1 MNIFDIKKLKC
12 SYNGGSVVLEV
23 DRLSIVKGE
32 LVFVIGISGAG
43 KSTLLETL
51 GLMNNTIT
59 KGSVIDFSPSEDVW
73 MQFDSIW
80 DKNRNRDIF
89 QVRQKHFSFIF
100 QNTNLM
106 PNFSV
111 YENICL
117 TQMIQGVSRIEAI
130 KVAQKCMQSLGLNE
144 VEQNKKPSELS
155 GGQAQRVA
163 FVRAITPEFSVLF
176 GDEPTGNLDEKNSR
190 DLMTVLKQKVLN
202 DGKTAIIVSHNV
214 NLALEFADKIILISK
229 PNSYGLIKSENI
241 FTKNN
246 STWISN
252 NKEMNNKSMLS
263 LLKKEM
269 ELN

>member
-1 MNIFDIKKLKC
+1 MNIFEIKKLKC

-23 DRLSIVKGE
+23 DRLSIARGE
-32 LVFVIGISGAG
+32 LVVVIGISGAG

-51 GLMNNTIT
+51 GLMNNTINE
-59 KGSVIDFSPSEDVW
+59 GSVIDFSPSEDVRI
-73 MQFDSIW
+73 QFDSIW
-80 DKNRNRDIF
+80 DKNRNGDIF

-130 KVAQKCMQSLGLNE
+130 KVARKCMQALGLNE

-229 PNSYGLIKSENI
+229 PNNYGLIKSENI

-246 STWISN
+246 STWFSN
-252 NKEMNNKSMLS
+252 NKVMNNKSMLS